1 MSVKGESSSSTNLGK
16 SLTTLRWLLDINAS
30 VMSRK
35 HEKEDKVDANGNK
48 KPSHSYAD
56 LIRMAIESTST
67 RQMTLNQIY
76 EYVLEN
82 FPYYRSATHGWKNSI
97 RHNLSLSACF
107 QKVQRPKGHPGKG
120 GYWTIDPN
128 PAQSEFGRQR
138 KRPAPQ
144 AALEDA
150 PEAKRPVGP
159 TKAEIAGA
167 YKEVYEQILKP
178 IDNGQMPAQVDFSAL
193 FNPNQTSSN
202 SLFDYP
208 SQLPNPSTVPSSC
221 SSSRLPSVYS
231 FQNSPMSTHS
241 SDAPAPSPCSSN
253 HSSEQFQSPNLDLA
267 PNGGTAVS
275 IAESSTMQQAS
286 SSLSSQGQ
294 KEGHKLLLS
303 RQVSDPFKS
312 CNLTDPQGLTRST
325 KNTPEFQEILR
336 QLKKAESNNWEIPG
350 NHHQLAASLSEIL
363 FRSFREQRIY
373 DLGSGSSQNL
383 MDQSNRTENG
393 HNSSSEDEILGDE
406 DYLRLANQ

>member
-1 MSVKGESSSSTNLGK
+1 
-16 SLTTLRWLLDINAS
+16 
-30 VMSRK
+30 
-35 HEKEDKVDANGNK
+35 
-48 KPSHSYAD
+48 
-56 LIRMAIESTST
+56 
-67 RQMTLNQIY
+67 
-76 EYVLEN
+76 
-82 FPYYRSATHGWKNSI
+82 
-97 RHNLSLSACF
+97 LSLSACF

-138 KRPAPQ
+138 KRPAPTS
-144 AALEDA
+144 LEDVSE
-150 PEAKRPVGP
+150 PKRPLVGP

-193 FNPNQTSSN
+193 FNPHTSSG
-202 SLFDYP
+202 SLFEP
-208 SQLPNPSTVPSSC
+208 FTSQLPNPSTMPSSC
-221 SSSRLPSVYS
+221 GSSRLPSVYS

-241 SDAPAPSPCSSN
+241 SDAPVASPSSSN
-253 HSSEQFQSPNLDLA
+253 HSEPFQSPIENSSS
-267 PNGGTAVS
+267 S
-275 IAESSTMQQAS
+275 ISDTIQQAS
-286 SSLSSQGQ
+286 PQVVQSSSNLSSQGQ

-312 CNLTDPQGLTRST
+312 CNLADPQGLTRST

-363 FRSFREQRIY
+363 FRSFRDQRIY
-373 DLGSGSSQNL
+373 DLGSGPSENNPVQTNRSE
-383 MDQSNRTENG
+383 SN
-393 HNSSSEDEILGDE
+393 HHSSSEDEILNDD